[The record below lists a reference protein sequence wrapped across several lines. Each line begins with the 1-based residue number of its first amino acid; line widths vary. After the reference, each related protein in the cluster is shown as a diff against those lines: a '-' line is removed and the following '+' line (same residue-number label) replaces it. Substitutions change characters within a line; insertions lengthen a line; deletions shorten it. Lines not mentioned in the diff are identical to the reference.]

1 MAAAVWALCVVV
13 VEQQT
18 VGAVFRM
25 VCSPSLG
32 DLGQA
37 NVDVPLSVDCLPLLE
52 QGRGH
57 ITESGEERFLSF
69 LSGEAAVE
77 RK

>member
-1 MAAAVWALCVVV
+1 MDG
-13 VEQQT
+13 EHT
-18 VGAVFRM
+18 PG
-25 VCSPSLG
+25 PK
-32 DLGQA
+32 DLVPA
-37 NVDVPLSVDCLPLLE
+37 DFDVPLSVDCLPLLE